1 MASLVLT
8 GDTSGQVTI
17 AAPAVAGTNTATLP
31 AATGT
36 VMVSGNMPAFGAYS
50 NTNQTVSNNTG
61 TVLSANTEEFDTAG
75 CYNNTGSTVT
85 LNGLSVP
92 AYSFCPNIAGY
103 YQINARATC
112 AAQLY
117 TAVNQ
122 NFYIY
127 LRKNGSFIS
136 TGSLSPSWSTTSSI
150 ILTSSYSDV
159 LYLAKNDTIDI
170 IPYNDKGSGNLF
182 ASPNFNYIAIS
193 KISV

>member
-103 YQINARATC
+103 YQINMSIQFGFSSLSRGLI
-112 AAQLY
+112 QFL
-117 TAVNQ
+117 
-122 NFYIY
+122 
-127 LRKNGSFIS
+127 KNGSTFKRI
-136 TGSLSPSWSTTSSI
+136 TDLNSSI
-150 ILTSSYSDV
+150 NSICGGTLVYLNGTGDYVQAQGYLSGTGTLTFNGGT
-159 LYLAKNDTIDI
+159 ADI
-170 IPYNDKGSGNLF
+170 SW
-182 ASPNFNYIAIS
+182 FNGCLVRAA
-193 KISV
+193 